1 MIYSLRPA
9 RPEDAPVLRALLPQ
23 LAEFDV
29 PKNRQTNDLWQGDVR
44 LMEKLLAGEAD
55 NSHVIVAADASDTPI
70 GMAMYTIKPEL
81 LSGERSGHLEALVV
95 HENHLR
101 AGLGKRLIESVE
113 SDAAQHGATG
123 LSLHVF
129 SNNTRARSL
138 YEACGFDEEIVRCYK
153 SLA

>member
-9 RPEDAPVLRALLPQ
+9 RPEDAPVLRALLPR

-70 GMAMYTIKPEL
+70 GMAMYTIKPEPV
-81 LSGERSGHLEALVV
+81 SYT
-95 HENHLR
+95 HLR
-101 AGLGKRLIESVE
+101 AHETLR
-113 SDAAQHGATG
+113 
-123 LSLHVF
+123 
-129 SNNTRARSL
+129 
-138 YEACGFDEEIVRCYK
+138 
-153 SLA
+153 